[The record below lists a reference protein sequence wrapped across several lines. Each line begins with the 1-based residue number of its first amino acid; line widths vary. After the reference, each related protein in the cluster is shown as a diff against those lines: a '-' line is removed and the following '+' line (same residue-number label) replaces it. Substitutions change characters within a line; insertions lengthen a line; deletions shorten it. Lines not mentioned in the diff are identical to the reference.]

1 MARCAALAGPKR
13 QQQRRQRQGLVN
25 GTLLIGIVAALAAA
39 LIGYLLGTLR
49 AARRAEVLRG
59 ELESTRARLTSES
72 EQRTRASELLA
83 AAEAQ
88 VRAAVESA
96 SRAALNSNSETFLKL
111 AREVFGRD
119 QATASASLKERED
132 AIKQLVEPIR
142 AALVKQETQAQELE
156 RLRMESHGKLAGQ
169 IEGLMSVQ
177 SILQRETRNLSTALR
192 RPEVRGRW
200 GELTLRRVVELSG
213 MSEHC
218 DFVEQPEV
226 QTGEG
231 TLRPDLLVRMPE
243 ARDLVVDAKT
253 PLDAYMDAIEANDD
267 DTRRAALARHARH
280 VEQRVRELGQ
290 KSYWEQFEHSPE
302 FAVLF
307 LPGDQ
312 FLSAALVERPDLL
325 DNALNQSIIIAT
337 PSTLM
342 ALLKVVAYGWRQAAA
357 SQNAAEIRELGQE
370 LQRRLGTFV
379 SHLNKVGRS
388 LDNALGAYNAAVGS
402 WERNV
407 TPQARRFTELGA
419 TSEVLPSIEP
429 AEQVV
434 RLPQPAADPSGESSD
449 TTSKQ

>member
-1 MARCAALAGPKR
+1 
-13 QQQRRQRQGLVN
+13 VN
-25 GTLLIGIVAALAAA
+25 TGIISAVAALAAA
-39 LIGYLLGTLR
+39 LIGYLFGTLR
-49 AARRAEVLRG
+49 AARRAEALRV
-59 ELESTRARLTSES
+59 ELESTRARLASES
-72 EQRTRASELLA
+72 EQRAHTAGLLS

-119 QATASASLKERED
+119 QATASASLKEREE
-132 AIKQLVEPIR
+132 AIRQLVDPIR

-156 RLRMESHGKLAGQ
+156 RLRIETHGKLAGQ
-169 IEGLMSVQ
+169 IEGLMNVQ

-218 DFVEQPEV
+218 DFTEQTQV
-226 QTGEG
+226 QSGEG
-231 TLRPDLLVRMPE
+231 ALRPDLLVRMPE
-243 ARDLVVDAKT
+243 DRELVVDAKT

-267 DTRRAALARHARH
+267 DTRRTALARHAKQ
-280 VEQRVRELGQ
+280 VEQRVRELGL
-290 KSYWEQFEHSPE
+290 KSYWEQFERSPE

-312 FLSAALVERPDLL
+312 FLSAALAERPDLL
-325 DNALNQSIIIAT
+325 DTALKQSIIIAT

-342 ALLKVVAYGWRQAAA
+342 ALLKVIAYGWRQAAA
-357 SQNAAEIRELGQE
+357 SQNAAQLRELGQE
-370 LQRRLGTFV
+370 LHRRLTTFV
-379 SHLNKVGRS
+379 SHLQKVGRS
-388 LDNALGAYNAAVGS
+388 LDNALGAYNSAVGS
-402 WERNV
+402 FERNV

-419 TSEVLPSIEP
+419 TADVLPSIEP

-434 RLPQPAADPSGESSD
+434 RLPQPPAEPAPEPAEPSDPA
-449 TTSKQ
+449 TQP